1 MDTIYGMARLTNV
14 FTAVAALR
22 AIDKGKLSL
31 YKTVASYLPEFAAN
45 GKSNITVLVL
55 LTHTCGFAPDPLP
68 GLYEALYKTMQQR
81 VRAIIIVSNVPGST
95 YIYSDLNFMN
105 LRFLL
110 EKVTKTPFEESD
122 HSFTRNLGMASTFFN
137 KGNNQSPSFYHYT
150 RMAPTE
156 NQIDVMGDAEPKPPQ
171 SVRGTV
177 HDENAWVGTGRV
189 TILFG
194 RRYAIGLP
202 TRLAGM
208 FPFHDALV
216 GRYFV

>member
-1 MDTIYGMARLTNV
+1 MTSLTNV
-14 FTAVAALR
+14 FTTVAALR
-22 AIDKGKLSL
+22 AIDEGKLSL
-31 YKTVASYLPEFAAN
+31 HKNVASYLPEFAAN

-55 LTHTCGFAPDPLP
+55 LTHTCGFGPDPLP

-81 VRAIIIVSNVPGST
+81 VH
-95 YIYSDLNFMN
+95 LNFMN

-110 EKVTKTPFEESD
+110 EKVTKTPFEESV
-122 HSFTRNLGMASTFFN
+122 HSFTRDLGMASTFFN

-156 NQIDVMGDAEPKPPQ
+156 YQIDVMGEAELKPPQ
-171 SVRGTV
+171 PVRGTV

-194 RRYAIGLP
+194 RRYAIELP
-202 TRLAGM
+202 TRLAAM